1 MKLSFFNS
9 LLTTPRLLIT
19 RVPLLIWVILLSISC
34 GQDSREPGSGG
45 PQQTFTASITAQNHL
60 CAGDDLTAVVI
71 IDGGSPIPLDVDCES
86 GTVTGVT
93 PALTLGPH
101 TFVIEYSIN
110 NILVATAETTSEVVS
125 GGPNVVEL
133 TPDLLEFPDDDGDGW
148 TNLAEVKFGTDH
160 LLASSRPPFELPRSS
175 SNYVLVDRVG
185 NSPMVGIARSSSYYE
200 EMAIPGMEEATTS
213 TNYSI
218 R

>member
-1 MKLSFFNS
+1 M
-9 LLTTPRLLIT
+9 
-19 RVPLLIWVILLSISC
+19 
-34 GQDSREPGSGG
+34 
-45 PQQTFTASITAQNHL
+45 
-60 CAGDDLTAVVI
+60 
-71 IDGGSPIPLDVDCES
+71 
-86 GTVTGVT
+86 TGVT

-101 TFVIEYSIN
+101 TFVIEYAIN
-110 NILVATAETTSEVVS
+110 GILVAMAETTAEVVS

-133 TPDLLEFPDDDGDGW
+133 TPDLLIFPDDDGDGW

-160 LLASSRPPFELPRSS
+160 LLASSRPAFELPRSS

-185 NSPMVGIARSSSYYE
+185 NSPMVGIATSTSYHE
-200 EMAIPGMEEATTS
+200 EMAIPKLVGEATMS